1 MKYRFKT
8 MLERV
13 AKAQPI
19 LESALLG
26 EGFSAQSTMRW
37 LVAEQY
43 IKRVGH
49 PSEVD
54 RRNRA
59 PAAAYIVAPRGQN
72 FLDGCAPMEAD
83 PAISRTEFRAL
94 DEAGLMPLDEYV
106 QMFGPSTL

>member
-1 MKYRFKT
+1 MKCRFKT
-8 MLERV
+8 MLQRV

-19 LESALLG
+19 LERDLLG
-26 EGFSAQSTMRW
+26 ENFLAQSTMRW

-54 RRNRA
+54 RRARA

-83 PAISRTEFRAL
+83 PAIGQAEYRAL
-94 DEAGLMPLDEYV
+94 AEAGIMPLDEYV
-106 QMFGPSTL
+106 RMFGPAT

>member
-1 MKYRFKT
+1 MKYRFKS
-8 MLERV
+8 MLERI

-19 LESALLG
+19 LERDLLAD
-26 EGFSAQSTMRW
+26 GFAPQSTMRW

-54 RRNRA
+54 RRARA

-83 PAISRTEFRAL
+83 PAISQTEFRAL
-94 DEAGLMPLDEYV
+94 AEAGLMPLDEYV
-106 QMFGPSTL
+106 WMFGSAT